1 MLTYNLVKMAES
13 LQEQLVNALVF
24 VQLNLQ
30 VVIVKQV
37 LHALQEVMDR
47 YAKM

>member
-1 MLTYNLVKMAES
+1 VLTYNLVKMAES

-37 LHALQEVMDR
+37 LPALQEVMDR